1 MCNINV
7 QIMCQRYGSR
17 CQGARIPPLV
27 FVVAN
32 LSESGI
38 AHNAH
43 FSGNGVLP
51 VSRKLHASIKT
62 IAPISHHQ
70 VVNLYSE
77 HLAQA

>member
-1 MCNINV
+1 
-7 QIMCQRYGSR
+7 MCQRYGSR

-51 VSRKLHASIKT
+51 DESRKLLASIKT

-77 HLAQA
+77 YLAQA